1 MKKRIT
7 RDQLSE
13 ITEEQQKILA
23 IKWSPEVGDY
33 IVDLLNNDPKEYF
46 VTNAENI
53 SKPHLKNVPLLT
65 IGQMIEI
72 LQDSGMQI
80 FLDGTHWYDND
91 ICDKLWDE
99 VKRVVAEKSRRQGP
113 AQVRH
118 NRQDH
123 TYQRMGICMDRRYTD
138 DDAISCG

>member
-99 VKRVVAEKSRRQGP
+99 VKRVVAEKK
-113 AQVRH
+113 
-118 NRQDH
+118 
-123 TYQRMGICMDRRYTD
+123 
-138 DDAISCG
+138 